1 MNEDETTSKSARHY
15 ISDEN
20 ITENKE
26 LLSKDKRMDKSIDSL
41 QNSINE
47 DAKKHYR
54 NKNVTTEQIVLKI

>member
-26 LLSKDKRMDKSIDSL
+26 LLSEDKHIKESIDNF